1 ARLELALARY
11 AAGDAGTALD
21 ELLEIVRR
29 DRDWNDQ
36 AARKQ
41 ILKIF
46 DALGPT
52 DPRTVEARRKLSSI
66 LFS

>member
-1 ARLELALARY
+1 MAHY
-11 AAGDAGTALD
+11 AAARNEEAID

-29 DRDWNDQ
+29 ERAWNEV
-36 AARKQ
+36 AAREMLLQ
-41 ILKIF
+41 VF

-52 DPRTVEARRKLSSI
+52 HELSVGGRRKLSSI